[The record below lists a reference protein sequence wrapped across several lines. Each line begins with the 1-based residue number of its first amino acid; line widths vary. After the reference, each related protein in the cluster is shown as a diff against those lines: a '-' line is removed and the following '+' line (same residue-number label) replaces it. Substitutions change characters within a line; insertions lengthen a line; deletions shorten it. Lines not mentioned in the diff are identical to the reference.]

1 MVTLD
6 RSAFSE
12 VIRLIALRIR
22 AQQCSTFMKRL
33 NGHILARPKVRP
45 IIPDEAEGGSAQT
58 RLLLLA
64 ETVLD
69 TELRGLPE
77 ELRAFVLEEGAV
89 PLAHER
95 MLGYDLL
102 TVEQVLR
109 RLLPQGMEVPSAF
122 EQVGHVAHVNLRE
135 EQLPYKAVIG
145 QVLLDKNARLRS
157 VVNKVESISNELRVF
172 PMELL
177 AGEPS
182 LVTKVRENGATFE
195 LDYREVYWNSR
206 LEREHWRVVE
216 QVGEG
221 EVLCDMMAGIG
232 PFALPAALR
241 GSKVYANDLNPH
253 SAHWLR
259 RNVVANKVPRSVQC
273 YNLCGRAFI
282 RLLLAP
288 PPAAAAAAGR
298 VPAATAPVA
307 TAASSAAA
315 AASAP
320 ALGAADTPNSTVTA
334 AAASSAAATAAS
346 AGSADGYCTTPG
358 LGFGVFQHVVM
369 NLPATALDF
378 LDVFIGAFARQ
389 RWQAAAPRTAHRT
402 RRPAHLPTSSTPF
415 APSHPPPPSAT
426 CAPRL
431 APTCAHPPPHPPTAA
446 SSRRPLHR
454 PLHLAG
460 AAAARA
466 LSLLLQGRGPGGGRH
481 RPGRGHPGLP
491 TAGRHRAH
499 RARRLAAQA
508 DDVRLLPAARR
519 RVLGRRRRGRGRKR
533 SERKRLEAPA
543 VGMRSRRARGVWLAR
558 SRPSAPHPH
567 AQGICQRS

>member
-12 VIRLIALRIR
+12 VIRLVALRIR

-33 NGHILARPKVRP
+33 DGHILSRPKVRP
-45 IIPDEAEGGSAQT
+45 IIPDEAEGGCAQT

-95 MLGYDLL
+95 TVGYDIL

-109 RLLPQGMEVPSAF
+109 KLLPQGMEVPSAF
-122 EQVGHVAHVNLRE
+122 EQVGHVAHVNLRD

-145 QVLLDKNARLRS
+145 QVLLDKNSRLRS

-182 LVTKVRENGATFE
+182 LVTKVRENGAVFE

-216 QVGEG
+216 QIGED
-221 EVLCDMMAGIG
+221 EVVCDMMAGIG
-232 PFALPAALR
+232 PFAMPAALR

-259 RNVVANKVPRSVQC
+259 RNVAANKVPRNVHC
-273 YNLCGRAFI
+273 YNLCGRAFV
-282 RLLLAP
+282 RLLLAAP
-288 PPAAAAAAGR
+288 AADADADADAPAAAA
-298 VPAATAPVA
+298 PVA
-307 TAASSAAA
+307 AAASAAAA

-320 ALGAADTPNSTVTA
+320 TIGAADTPHSTVTA
-334 AAASSAAATAAS
+334 AAASTAAAAAAS
-346 AGSADGYCTTPG
+346 AGSSGGYCTAPG
-358 LGFGVFQHVVM
+358 LGFGVFQHVLM
-369 NLPATALDF
+369 NLPATAPEF
-378 LDVFIGAFARQ
+378 LDVFIGAFDRQ
-389 RWQAAAPRTAHRT
+389 RWQADTSAPRPLHAPLAPHPPHPSSRL
-402 RRPAHLPTSSTPF
+402 RASTPPRLRAS
-415 APSHPPPPSAT
+415 APCPPPP
-426 CAPRL
+426 
-431 APTCAHPPPHPPTAA
+431 PPPPPVLLASRPRVCTHRPPPPTT
-446 SSRRPLHR
+446 PLHWQA
-454 PLHLAG
+454 PLPRVHCHCFSKAEDPVADVIARAEAILGCPLPGATAHIVRDVSPHKLMMCVSFLLPDAVCWADGGGG
-460 AAAARA
+460 AAAN
-466 LSLLLQGRGPGGGRH
+466 
-481 RPGRGHPGLP
+481 
-491 TAGRHRAH
+491 
-499 RARRLAAQA
+499 AASESDQK
-508 DDVRLLPAARR
+508 RQ
-519 RVLGRRRRGRGRKR
+519 R
-533 SERKRLEAPA
+533 SE
-543 VGMRSRRARGVWLAR
+543 
-558 SRPSAPHPH
+558 
-567 AQGICQRS
+567 

>member
-12 VIRLIALRIR
+12 VIRLVALRIR

-33 NGHILARPKVRP
+33 DGHILSRPKVRP
-45 IIPDEAEGGSAQT
+45 IIPDEAEGGCAQT

-95 MLGYDLL
+95 TVGYDIL

-109 RLLPQGMEVPSAF
+109 KLLPQGMEVPSAF
-122 EQVGHVAHVNLRE
+122 EQVGHVAHVNLRD

-145 QVLLDKNARLRS
+145 QVLLDKNSRLRS

-182 LVTKVRENGATFE
+182 LVTKVRENGAVFE

-216 QVGEG
+216 QIGED
-221 EVLCDMMAGIG
+221 EVVCDMMAGIG
-232 PFALPAALR
+232 PFAMPAALR

-259 RNVVANKVPRSVQC
+259 RNVAANKVPRNVHC
-273 YNLCGRAFI
+273 YNLCGRAFV
-282 RLLLAP
+282 RLLLAAP
-288 PPAAAAAAGR
+288 AADADADADAPAAAA
-298 VPAATAPVA
+298 PVA
-307 TAASSAAA
+307 AAASAAAA

-320 ALGAADTPNSTVTA
+320 TIGAADTPHSTVTA
-334 AAASSAAATAAS
+334 AAASTAAAAAAS
-346 AGSADGYCTTPG
+346 AGSSGGYCTAPG
-358 LGFGVFQHVVM
+358 LGFGVFQHVLM
-369 NLPATALDF
+369 NLPATAPEF
-378 LDVFIGAFARQ
+378 LDVFIGAFDRQ
-389 RWQAAAPRTAHRT
+389 RWQADTSAPRPLHAPLAPHPLTYPRASASQSLAPRLLRLCSSPRGHVCAPTA
-402 RRPAHLPTSSTPF
+402 PL
-415 APSHPPPPSAT
+415 HPPPPPST
-426 CAPRL
+426 
-431 APTCAHPPPHPPTAA
+431 
-446 SSRRPLHR
+446 
-454 PLHLAG
+454 
-460 AAAARA
+460 
-466 LSLLLQGRGPGGGRH
+466 
-481 RPGRGHPGLP
+481 
-491 TAGRHRAH
+491 
-499 RARRLAAQA
+499 
-508 DDVRLLPAARR
+508 
-519 RVLGRRRRGRGRKR
+519 GRRRCRACTAIA
-533 SERKRLEAPA
+533 SP
-543 VGMRSRRARGVWLAR
+543 RRRTLWRTSSPGP
-558 SRPSAPHPH
+558 RPSWAAHCRAPP
-567 AQGICQRS
+567 RT

>member
-12 VIRLIALRIR
+12 VIRLVALRIR

-95 MLGYDLL
+95 TLGYDLL

-259 RNVVANKVPRSVQC
+259 RNVVANKVPRNVQC

-288 PPAAAAAAGR
+288 PPADAAAAGG

-307 TAASSAAA
+307 AAASSAAA
-315 AASAP
+315 AAAAP
-320 ALGAADTPNSTVTA
+320 ALGAADTPASTVSA
-334 AAASSAAATAAS
+334 AAASSAAASAAS
-346 AGSADGYCTTPG
+346 SGSADGYCTTPG

-378 LDVFIGAFARQ
+378 LDVFIGAFDRQ
-389 RWQAAAPRTAHRT
+389 RWQAAAPRPT
-402 RRPAHLPTSSTPF
+402 RRARPTRL
-415 APSHPPPPSAT
+415 PPPPRLSPLP
-426 CAPRL
+426 APRF
-431 APTCAHPPPHPPTAA
+431 AHPC
-446 SSRRPLHR
+446 SF
-454 PLHLAG
+454 
-460 AAAARA
+460 
-466 LSLLLQGRGPGGGRH
+466 
-481 RPGRGHPGLP
+481 
-491 TAGRHRAH
+491 
-499 RARRLAAQA
+499 
-508 DDVRLLPAARR
+508 
-519 RVLGRRRRGRGRKR
+519 R
-533 SERKRLEAPA
+533 SCRCR
-543 VGMRSRRARGVWLAR
+543 
-558 SRPSAPHPH
+558 
-567 AQGICQRS
+567 